1 MAPKDRKF
9 EHESLQDR
17 ESIGRYL
24 KALQDGFTAGK
35 IELSNAEDT
44 VSLSPNG
51 LINLQIKVVQSRT
64 ESHLTID
71 VSWKRP
77 SRKKKE
83 AGALKI
89 SGGKD

>member
-1 MAPKDRKF
+1 MATKDRKF

-24 KALQDGFTAGK
+24 AALQEGFATGK
-35 IELSNAEDT
+35 IELANADDT

-51 LINLQIKVVQSRT
+51 LINLQIKVVQTRT

-71 VSWKRP
+71 VGWKRP

-83 AGALKI
+83 SGALKI
-89 SGGKD
+89 SGGKA